1 MGPLKR
7 SLSYKKEL
15 LRRYIEEKGL
25 KITIQRDLITDTFLK
40 SQTHVSLEELLHQ
53 VRKKNPRIGYATVYR
68 TMKLLTEC
76 GIAVE
81 RHFGDG
87 QTRYEP
93 LPDSHHDHL
102 ICTRCGKILEFED
115 ERIERLQH
123 EVARERN
130 FEVISHKLELYGLC
144 LDCQKKGKKT

>member
-1 MGPLKR
+1 MAPVKGAAAN
-7 SLSYKKEL
+7 KKEL

-25 KITIQRDLITDTFLK
+25 KITSQRDLITDTFLK
-40 SQTHVSLEELLHQ
+40 SKTHMSLEELLYQ
-53 VRKKNPRIGYATVYR
+53 VRRKNPRIGYATVYR
-68 TMKLLTEC
+68 TMKLLTDC

-93 LPDSHHDHL
+93 LPESHHDHL
-102 ICTRCGKILEFED
+102 ICTSCGKILEFED
-115 ERIERLQH
+115 KRIEKLQH
-123 EVARERN
+123 EVAEERD

-144 LDCQKKGKKT
+144 SECKKKGP